1 MTQLVVVEVRQKGST
16 VEERQA
22 GEAGAERGADV
33 VAPELAAIQHRYEE
47 ARASIAGLSDGS
59 ANAAQDL
66 AEPYPETQAIDVR
79 LAKPPTAQSA
89 TPPTT
94 GMTVA
99 ARCLAEQ
106 PEDESCPETQAPH
119 RHADRAPA
127 PSRHGGWWRAIRIT
141 LPRAVPLSR

>member
-1 MTQLVVVEVRQKGST
+1 MTQPVVVEVRQESST
-16 VEERQA
+16 VEERPA
-22 GEAGAERGADV
+22 GEAGARSGADV

-59 ANAAQDL
+59 GDAAQDL

-79 LAKPPTAQSA
+79 LAKPPTAHSA

-106 PEDESCPETQAPH
+106 PEGESCPEAQAPH
-119 RHADRAPA
+119 RSPDRAPA
-127 PSRHGGWWRAIRIT
+127 VGRPGAWWRAIRIT

>member
-1 MTQLVVVEVRQKGST
+1 MTQPVVVEVRQKGST
-16 VEERQA
+16 VEGGR
-22 GEAGAERGADV
+22 GGGADV

-59 ANAAQDL
+59 GDAAQDL

-79 LAKPPTAQSA
+79 LAKPPTAHNA

-99 ARCLAEQ
+99 ARLLAEQ
-106 PEDESCPETQAPH
+106 PEDESCPEAQAPA
-119 RHADRAPA
+119 RSADRAPA
-127 PSRHGGWWRAIRIT
+127 PARHGGWWRAIRIT
-141 LPRAVPLSR
+141 LPRAVPMSR

>member
-1 MTQLVVVEVRQKGST
+1 MTQPVVVEVRQKDST
-16 VEERQA
+16 V
-22 GEAGAERGADV
+22 DL

-47 ARASIAGLSDGS
+47 ARASIAGLAGGS
-59 ANAAQDL
+59 RDAAEDL

-79 LAKPPTAQSA
+79 LAKPPTAHST

-106 PEDESCPETQAPH
+106 PEGESCPETQAPH

-127 PSRHGGWWRAIRIT
+127 PPRHGGWWRAIRIT
-141 LPRAVPLSR
+141 LPRAVPVSR

>member
-1 MTQLVVVEVRQKGST
+1 MTQPVVVEVRQKGST
-16 VEERQA
+16 V
-22 GEAGAERGADV
+22 DL
-33 VAPELAAIQHRYEE
+33 VASELAAIQHRYEE
-47 ARASIAGLSDGS
+47 ARASIAGLADGCRD
-59 ANAAQDL
+59 AAQDL

-79 LAKPPTAQSA
+79 LAKPPIAHSA

-106 PEDESCPETQAPH
+106 PEGESCPETQAPH

-127 PSRHGGWWRAIRIT
+127 PPRHGGWWRAIRIT
-141 LPRAVPLSR
+141 LPRAVPMSR